1 MTQYAIRGLA
11 ELAARAGDQTMMV
24 EQLAAGAALPPD
36 FLAKIFQKLTKAGIL
51 KSTRG
56 RGGGFALMRPTHEIT
71 LMQIVRATGQGG
83 ENGFDG
89 CVLGLNACDD
99 QAACPLH
106 DLYKPI
112 RQRLGAY
119 LETTTLADLAASLK
133 TKEAWKKGAW
143 AERFK
148 TRLD

>member
-1 MTQYAIRGLA
+1 MFHSTMTQYAIRGLA

-89 CVLGLNACDD
+89 CVPVSYTHL
-99 QAACPLH
+99 
-106 DLYKPI
+106 
-112 RQRLGAY
+112 
-119 LETTTLADLAASLK
+119 TLPTIYSV
-133 TKEAWKKGAW
+133 
-143 AERFK
+143 
-148 TRLD
+148 